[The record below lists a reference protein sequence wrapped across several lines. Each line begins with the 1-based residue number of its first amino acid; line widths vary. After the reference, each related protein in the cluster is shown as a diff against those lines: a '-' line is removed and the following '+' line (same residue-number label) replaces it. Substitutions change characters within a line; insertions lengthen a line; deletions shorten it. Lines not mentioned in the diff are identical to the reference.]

1 MKQELERICAL
12 NPENLGT
19 ATPQDF
25 LFKYIDI
32 SSVEK
37 GRIHW
42 GQVSRYKFSEAPSR
56 ARRRVKKDDVLLCT
70 VRPGLQAHARIPKE
84 DGVPFVASTGFA
96 ALRPYN
102 EEDSSFVF
110 HQLFSKDIVA
120 QLRSKE
126 VGSSYPAVNESDVRQ
141 LSIFMPEPS
150 QRKAIGKVLDTI
162 DEAIAQTES
171 VIAKLKQVRAGM
183 LHDLLSYG
191 LDEHDQLR
199 DPIAHPEQFK
209 DSPLGRIP
217 INWDVGPFS
226 EIANVNPPTPATGL
240 SPFNFISFIPMQDVD
255 EEGNWVYR
263 QTRKLINCSGGYT
276 PFTEGDV
283 LFAKI
288 TPCMENGKGCHA
300 IDLVN
305 GFGMGSTE
313 FHVLRPKSNTSARF
327 VFHWSLTKSMR
338 IRALAYMTGSAGQQR
353 VEAGFFN
360 YFLIP
365 IPPTHEQGLI
375 ANVIDGADSKIEASR
390 NELKKLK
397 TLKSGLQDDLLTG
410 RVRVPETIME
420 GAENA

>member
-162 DEAIAQTES
+162 DETIAQTEA
-171 VIAKLKQVRAGM
+171 VITKLKQVRAGM

-191 LDEHDQLR
+191 LDEHGQLR
-199 DPIAHPEQFK
+199 DPVAHPEEFK

-217 INWDVGPFS
+217 RAWDSGPLSQFVLSAEYGISTSLGDKGYPVLRMNNLS
-226 EIANVNPPTPATGL
+226 EGEAELSDLKYSAAPVPEGL
-240 SPFNFISFIPMQDVD
+240 WLRP
-255 EEGNWVYR
+255 
-263 QTRKLINCSGGYT
+263 
-276 PFTEGDV
+276 GDV
-283 LFAKI
+283 LFNRTNSWEHVGRTGIWRGQIERATFASYLVRLNPNPDRLI
-288 TPCMENGKGCHA
+288 SELLNLWLNWPVTQIAIRRFATPA
-300 IDLVN
+300 VQQVN
-305 GFGMGSTE
+305 INPTNLRQVRAAFPISINEQTE
-313 FHVLRPKSNTSARF
+313 IVERINRQDMTIRSARAE
-327 VFHWSLTKSMR
+327 H
-338 IRALAYMTGSAGQQR
+338 I
-353 VEAGFFN
+353 
-360 YFLIP
+360 
-365 IPPTHEQGLI
+365 
-375 ANVIDGADSKIEASR
+375 
-390 NELKKLK
+390 KLMH
-397 TLKSGLQDDLLTG
+397 LKSGLQDDLLTG

>member
-12 NPENLGT
+12 NPENLGA

-191 LDEHDQLR
+191 LDEHGKLR
-199 DPIAHPEQFK
+199 DPFAHPEEFK

-217 INWDVGPFS
+217 RAWDSGPLSQFVLSAEYGISTSLGDKGYPVLRMNNLS
-226 EIANVNPPTPATGL
+226 EGEAELSDLKYSAAPVPEGL
-240 SPFNFISFIPMQDVD
+240 WLRP
-255 EEGNWVYR
+255 
-263 QTRKLINCSGGYT
+263 
-276 PFTEGDV
+276 GDV
-283 LFAKI
+283 LFNRTNSWEHVGRTGIWRGQIERATFASYLVRLNPNPDRLI
-288 TPCMENGKGCHA
+288 SELLNLWLNWPVTQIAIRRFATPA
-300 IDLVN
+300 VQQVN
-305 GFGMGSTE
+305 INPTNLRQVRAAFPISINEQTE
-313 FHVLRPKSNTSARF
+313 IVERINRQDMTIRSARAE
-327 VFHWSLTKSMR
+327 H
-338 IRALAYMTGSAGQQR
+338 I
-353 VEAGFFN
+353 
-360 YFLIP
+360 
-365 IPPTHEQGLI
+365 
-375 ANVIDGADSKIEASR
+375 
-390 NELKKLK
+390 KLMH
-397 TLKSGLQDDLLTG
+397 LKSGLQDDLLTG